1 MKVGKIM
8 RKENK
13 SGVDWSNPEQVRE
26 WHRQYNAKHNKLN
39 YAKNKEYWKEYYLKH
54 KDKHKASM
62 SKKDGKWIYA
72 YISPVTMEVIY
83 IGSFSSLYRFS
94 RQKCCEFAK
103 ELIDS
108 KTSYVIV
115 TCNLD
120 KYIKELKDLRLVED
134 TLIRRLE
141 PKLNDINACAEVDDE
156 KVYGLFDKF
165 YKDKM
170 QVVEYKLFDKDKE
183 KKEFV
188 EAYFNNAF
196 SLFNTL
202 TYKAFDEIMLNPNIK
217 SGDYYY
223 NFIENKMYLKENN

>member
-8 RKENK
+8 RK
-13 SGVDWSNPEQVRE
+13 VDWSNPEEVRE
-26 WHRQYNAKHNKLN
+26 WHRQYSAKHNKIN
-39 YAKNKEYWKEYYLKH
+39 YAKNPKYWKEYYLKH
-54 KDKHKASM
+54 KDNWKRSKA
-62 SKKDGKWIYA
+62 KKEGKWIYL

-83 IGSFSSLYRFS
+83 VGSCSNLERFN
-94 RQKCCEFAK
+94 RQKYCEFAK
-103 ELIDS
+103 ELIDN

-141 PKLNDINACAEVDDE
+141 PKLNDINAVKNVDIE
-156 KVYGLFDKF
+156 KAHSLFNKF

-170 QVVEYKLFDKDKE
+170 QVVEYKLFGGDKE

-196 SLFNTL
+196 SLFDVL
-202 TYKAFDEIMLNPNIK
+202 TYKAFNEIILSPNLRG
-217 SGDYYY
+217 GDYYY
-223 NFIENKMYLKENN
+223 NFIKNKMYLKEDN